1 MTKTKE
7 EYRRWIRSRH
17 GTVHKDNS
25 NDKHKDKRWRINQ
38 SHIIEN
44 FIEEYELSGFIP
56 SYMITRVYFYNM
68 QKRDEVEKHNHR
80 MNNVIDDMMNPRG
93 MNEYF
98 LMHDHYIERH
108 KDQLV
113 KKAENKR
120 PVLNT
125 IINRM
130 EMDWSNVEIE
140 RGGFHIHTLV
150 SEINDDVILKPNR
163 NIKKA
168 IERIYGLDE
177 LPVSLRSEC
186 YGMTKVKTDLLDYAI
201 RERCDFMGNS
211 VDSLDIVPASEYAGY
226 DGYKGWKGMVAY
238 VCKQM
243 YNVDKIVEIYDN
255 KNNTILSN

>member
-7 EYRRWIRSRH
+7 KYRRWIRSRH

-25 NDKHKDKRWRINQ
+25 NDKHKNKRWRINQ
-38 SHIIEN
+38 NHIIEN

-125 IINRM
+125 IINRI
-130 EMDWSNVEIE
+130 V
-140 RGGFHIHTLV
+140 V
-150 SEINDDVILKPNR
+150 S
-163 NIKKA
+163 
-168 IERIYGLDE
+168 
-177 LPVSLRSEC
+177 
-186 YGMTKVKTDLLDYAI
+186 
-201 RERCDFMGNS
+201 
-211 VDSLDIVPASEYAGY
+211 IVP
-226 DGYKGWKGMVAY
+226 
-238 VCKQM
+238 
-243 YNVDKIVEIYDN
+243 NVFLFKWLFKCVIILLSTN
-255 KNNTILSN
+255 KWCCFYTPQVR

>member
-17 GTVHKDNS
+17 GTILKDNS
-25 NDKHKDKRWRINQ
+25 NDKHKDKRWRINE
-38 SHIIEN
+38 SHIIET

-68 QKRDEVEKHNHR
+68 QKRDEVVKHNHR

-93 MNEYF
+93 MNDYF

-108 KDQLV
+108 KDKLL
-113 KKAENKR
+113 KKPENKR

-125 IINRM
+125 ITNRM
-130 EMDWSNVEIE
+130 EMDWSNAEIE
-140 RGGFHIHTLV
+140 RGGFHVHTLV

-163 NIKKA
+163 NIQKA
-168 IERIYGLDE
+168 IERIYGLGE
-177 LPVSLRSEC
+177 LPVSLRSEG

-211 VDSLDIVPASEYAGY
+211 VDSLDIVPVSEYAGY